1 MRLVKMKLSWQS
13 MRIILPVACL
23 LLVLLAARLLLGR
36 RAIGDYSDPGGPR
49 FEGSYAGEVG
59 EFDGSLR
66 VVTWNLH
73 HAEKLEQAIQTLEDG
88 VELRDADILLL
99 QEVDLAGVETI
110 AQRLQYNYVYYP
122 AFFSRRF
129 QKEFGNAI
137 LARWPLS
144 NPDKIVLPN
153 ALPGWLESRNSA
165 RATILLAGRGI
176 NIYSVH
182 LDYTWMLLR
191 RGESQVE
198 FLSRAASGKDNF
210 IILGGDFNTWTP
222 ASLAFLGDWMGNIGL
237 HSLTRGTGYTFER
250 FGREFTLDHIFS
262 KGVLDYQAGVYR
274 QTNASDH
281 YPVWAEMLIGIPK

>member
-1 MRLVKMKLSWQS
+1 
-13 MRIILPVACL
+13 
-23 LLVLLAARLLLGR
+23 
-36 RAIGDYSDPGGPR
+36 
-49 FEGSYAGEVG
+49 
-59 EFDGSLR
+59 

-73 HAEKLEQAIQTLEDG
+73 HAEKLEQVIQTLEDG

-122 AFFSRRF
+122 AFFSRRY

-137 LARWPLS
+137 LAQWPLS
-144 NPDKIVLPN
+144 NPDKIALPN

-165 RATILLAGRGI
+165 SATMLLDGRDI
-176 NIYSVH
+176 HIYSVH
-182 LDYTWMLLR
+182 LDYTWMLLK

-198 FLSRAASGKDNF
+198 YLSRVAGGEDNF

-222 ASLAFLGDWMGNIGL
+222 LSIAILDDRMDKIGL
-237 HSLTRGTGYTFER
+237 KRLTKGTGYTFEWS
-250 FGREFTLDHIFS
+250 GLKLTLDHIFS
-262 KGVLDYQAGVYR
+262 KAVLDYQAGVYR

-281 YPVWAEMLIGIPK
+281 YPVWADISLGAINK